1 MYIRETIRVIDA
13 LEIGDDERARIYG
26 GNTDEFSNWKAPN
39 RFGW

>member
-26 GNTDEFSNWKAPN
+26 GNTERILKLEST
-39 RFGW
+39 